1 MSIHSNQLK
10 ILLTKLL
17 KKNMEKM
24 NIKIITLICFTIGF
38 SNCFAQQEL
47 SPEDAANFALDNNF
61 GIKIAN
67 KNLEV
72 SENNT
77 TIYNTGYLPTLTGSA
92 GATYNLDNN
101 ESEFSDGRITNLN
114 GAESSRYN
122 ASLDVNYTLFDGLGR
137 RYNYK
142 RLKEQYQLSELQARE
157 TIENTI
163 IELFSIYYNVAQ
175 LSENVTTFKQTLS
188 ISKDRLQRSEYQFEY
203 GQNTKLEVLNAEVDI
218 NNDSINLINTNQQLN
233 NTKRDLNLV
242 MGNVLNEDF
251 NVKIEINFL
260 LNINKEDLLQKAKTR
275 NVAMLQA
282 EKSIQISELDIKT
295 GKSSYLPTL
304 GLTGSYGW
312 NKNNNNAASFV
323 DVSTNSGLSAGLNLS
338 WSIFD
343 GGRTLT
349 TVKNAQIALQNQE
362 LQKEQILLSLERDFN
377 NAWDDYQNKLT
388 IYRVQEN
395 NIITAKNNFDRSQ
408 EKFKIG
414 QVNSIEFR
422 QAQLNL
428 LNAELSR
435 NQAKYQAKLSELQ
448 VLQLSGELLNIAY

>member
-1 MSIHSNQLK
+1 
-10 ILLTKLL
+10 
-17 KKNMEKM
+17 M
-24 NIKIITLICFTIGF
+24 NIKIITFCCFIGLGT
-38 SNCFAQQEL
+38 CYAQQVL
-47 SPEDAANFALDNNF
+47 SPEDAVNYVLDNNY

-77 TIYNTGYLPTLTGSA
+77 TIYNTGFLPTVTGNA

-101 ESEFSDGRITNLN
+101 ESEFSDGNTTTLN

-137 RYNYK
+137 KYNYK

-175 LSENVTTFKQTLS
+175 LSENVTTFQQTLS
-188 ISKDRLQRSEYQFEY
+188 ISQDRLVRSEYQFEY

-218 NNDSINLINTNQQLN
+218 NNDSINWINTNQQLS
-233 NTKRDLNLV
+233 NTKRDLNFV
-242 MGNVLNEDF
+242 MGNQLVDDF
-251 NVKIEINFL
+251 NVKTEINFL
-260 LNINKEDLLQKAKTR
+260 LEINKADLLQKAKSR
-275 NVAMLQA
+275 NVALLQA
-282 EKSIQISELDIKT
+282 DKSIQISELDIKT

-304 GLTGSYGW
+304 GLVGSYGW
-312 NKNNNNAASFV
+312 SKNNNNAASFLAG
-323 DVSTNSGLSAGLNLS
+323 STNTGLSAGLNLS
-338 WSIFD
+338 WNIFD
-343 GGRTLT
+343 GGSTLT
-349 TVKNAQIALQNQE
+349 TVKNAEIALENQE
-362 LQKEQILLSLERDFN
+362 LQKEQILLSLDRDFN

-388 IYRVQEN
+388 IFRVQEN

>member
-1 MSIHSNQLK
+1 
-10 ILLTKLL
+10 
-17 KKNMEKM
+17 M
-24 NIKIITLICFTIGF
+24 NIKIITLCCFIIGW
-38 SNCFAQQEL
+38 SACYAQQEL
-47 SPEDAANFALDNNF
+47 SPEEAVNYTLDNNY
-61 GIKIAN
+61 GVKVAN

-77 TIYNTGYLPTLTGSA
+77 SIYNSGYLPTVTGSA

-101 ESEFSDGRITNLN
+101 ESEFSSGDVTNLN
-114 GAESSRYN
+114 GAESSNYN
-122 ASLDVNYTLFDGLGR
+122 ASLDLSYTLFDGLGR
-137 RYNYK
+137 KYNYQS
-142 RLKEQYQLSELQARE
+142 LKEEYQLTELQARE

-163 IELFSIYYNVAQ
+163 IELFTIYYNVAQ
-175 LSENVTTFKQTLS
+175 LSENAETFQQTLA
-188 ISKDRLQRSEYQFEY
+188 ISKERLVRSEYQFEY

-218 NNDSINLINTNQQLN
+218 NNDSINLINTKQQLK
-233 NTKRDLNLV
+233 NTKRDLNFV

-251 NVKIEINFL
+251 KVNTEINFL
-260 LNINKEDLLQKAKTR
+260 LDINKEDLFEKAKSR
-275 NVAMLQA
+275 NVALMQA
-282 EKSIQISELDIKT
+282 DKSIQISELDIKI

-312 NKNNNNAASFV
+312 NKNDNNAASFLAG
-323 DVSTNSGLSAGLNLS
+323 STNTGLSAGLNLS
-338 WSIFD
+338 WNIFD
-343 GGRTLT
+343 GGSTLT
-349 TVKNAQIALQNQE
+349 TVKNAQIALESQE
-362 LQKEQILLSLERDFN
+362 IQKEEILLSLARDFN

-388 IYRVQEN
+388 IFRVQEN
-395 NIITAKNNFDRSQ
+395 NIITAQNNFDRSQ

-448 VLQLSGELLNIAY
+448 LLQLSGELLNIAY